1 MLSPNKKLAYAVKLA
16 IGTAFIGTLSACA
29 TPESYTRTAPAA
41 KIKDKVVE
49 QVSSENRSKQF
60 GLKTI
65 NSPSELPG
73 GMVAKYEEGRGDIS
87 INASGTISSI
97 IASIAPGHSI
107 TYLSDINKNK
117 PVSVSIKGATLQS
130 AVKQIAL
137 SAGYLAIVKGNNITI
152 AETGAYTFR
161 IPARLMVMNN
171 STYSVGGDPSNSAIN
186 QTSGA
191 GGVGGGSGGSSG
203 SGSSGGGLTAAFVA
217 SNTSSA
223 GKDVV
228 AHIKAI
234 AGTLASVSVSAD
246 TGHITVRGNAI
257 ALERVRAFLED
268 FVYDGNRRADVR
280 VSVIEVTLNDAN
292 SYGIDWSKVL
302 SQFSGAASI
311 GISGAAASVAT
322 PSLAVNYTS
331 ASITSVINA
340 LKTSSDVKVLTQPNI
355 SAMNRIPA
363 VIFDGSTIP
372 YIGQIT
378 SSALQ
383 TNVTTTASASYAT
396 DGISLSLLADIVSD
410 TEAQISLLPVLT
422 GVQNFQSFPIQ
433 GLGTIVA
440 PTTVRKHA
448 LMTATVENGQTVIL
462 GGIRLDS
469 EQRDKTKVPLTE
481 IAVGAENKGRA
492 RELVILLQSNVIQ
505 PTRYQT
511 LVTESL

>member
-1 MLSPNKKLAYAVKLA
+1 MLLPNNKLALAVKLA
-16 IGTAFIGTLSACA
+16 IGTAFVGTLFGCA
-29 TPESYTRTAPAA
+29 TPETRMRSEPVTKLKEEA
-41 KIKDKVVE
+41 VQ
-49 QVSSENRSKQF
+49 QVSSENRGKQF
-60 GLKTI
+60 GLKKI
-65 NSPSELPG
+65 DSPSELPG
-73 GMVAKYEEGRGDIS
+73 GMVAKYEEGRGEIS

-97 IASIAPGHSI
+97 IASVAPGHSV
-107 TYLSDINKNK
+107 TFLSEVNKSK

-137 SAGYLAIVKGNNITI
+137 SAGYLAIIKGNNITI

-161 IPARLMVMNN
+161 VPARLMVMNN
-171 STYSVGGDPSNSAIN
+171 STYSVGGDPSNSTIN
-186 QTSGA
+186 QTSGS
-191 GGVGGGSGGSSG
+191 GGAGGGSGGAGG
-203 SGSSGGGLTAAFVA
+203 SSSGGGLTAAFVA

-228 AHIKAI
+228 AHIQAI

-292 SYGIDWSKVL
+292 SYGIDWTKVL
-302 SQFSGAASI
+302 SQFSAAPTI
-311 GISGAAASVAT
+311 GISGAAASVAA

-422 GVQNFQSFPIQ
+422 GVANFQSFPIQ

-469 EQRDKTKVPLTE
+469 EQRDKTKIPLTE
-481 IAVGAENKGRA
+481 IAVGADNKAKA

-505 PTRYQT
+505 PTRNQI